1 MPVPSPDKGGGLT
14 GACYTVVKNATN
26 TMEMDRT
33 MNIHTGSVVA
43 RVNKDRVA
51 AFGTRSCNEKF
62 TTESQR
68 TTLKMKFTVG
78 VWNVRSL
85 WQAGAYVML
94 KKELERFRYDVIGL
108 CEVRWTG
115 SGELENGKLIWSGTE
130 KEHIHG
136 VGMFL
141 GEKARLA
148 LIEYNPINER
158 VMYARF
164 KGYPRDIDVIVA
176 YAPTTD
182 YSDAEVETFYEQLE
196 QTLKI
201 LPKKDVK
208 IIVGDWNA
216 KIGNNNIGLEEVM
229 GKYGIGDRNERGERL
244 LEFVKDQRMYVAN
257 TRRQNSKKWTWE
269 SPDGKTMNMI
279 DLVLI
284 EQKWMKFVTQC
295 RAFPSAEIGSD
306 HRLVLCNVIMKIT
319 KKLKMGKD
327 IEKVRYNT
335 EMIKKKMGDIRNEIE
350 HELDVTTNYD
360 MKTRVSNLETALKAA
375 GESCKIKK
383 NIVKPW
389 ISDETWKLVEERR
402 RLKVTK
408 RQGEEN
414 KMKYKEVCQK
424 IKKSARADKRR
435 WINGKCENVEKLIG
449 ENKTREAYQ
458 LVRQLK
464 GKLRN
469 TSRIIR
475 DRNGNILTESK
486 QIKDRWTEY
495 IKDLF
500 TDKNTYKKE
509 TLEVLRDR
517 KIVNEEESE
526 ITTEEI
532 TRAMN
537 KMKNNKST
545 GKDDIPI
552 ELIRAGGPVVCK
564 EIHKICQ
571 EIWDS
576 GKWPEEWCKSVLVM
590 LPKKGDL
597 KDCNNYR
604 SIALIPH
611 ICKIMLIIIKERLEK
626 IIEQHLSEEQAGF
639 RKDRS
644 TIQQILMLRLLMED
658 AKSSG
663 QTIYHCFVDFKK
675 AFDSVWHEGLWATL
689 DSMGASVKMVKVLK
703 GLYEESKMAVRTGT
717 ELGDWIKASIGSR
730 QGDPTS
736 PLLFIALLE
745 RAMENMENSELGID
759 IGSRTLKDLRFADD
773 IDLLASSAGG
783 LQRLI
788 ELTHDGGKD
797 HGLHINI
804 DKTKVMITGEY
815 RDNAEFQID
824 SEKLEL
830 VDQFVYLGSLI
841 TSDNNCTKEIDRRI
855 AIAHGMFTSLKEIWK
870 SGNLSTKT
878 KLRMIESCVF
888 PTLLYA
894 CETWT
899 IKKRNKD
906 RLEAFEMG
914 CYRKLLGISWRQK
927 VRNETIRNQLGKQ
940 KSVYDKV
947 RERKLG
953 LFGHI
958 CRMTDDRLIK
968 RVLMRKRDW
977 KRKVGR
983 PAKKWIDDIT
993 EWTGVGI
1000 LSSIKMAKDRK
1011 GVWKRH
1017 A

>member
-1 MPVPSPDKGGGLT
+1 
-14 GACYTVVKNATN
+14 
-26 TMEMDRT
+26 MEMDKT
-33 MNIHTGSVVA
+33 TNLHTGSVVA
-43 RVNKDRVA
+43 RVNKDRA
-51 AFGTRSCNEKF
+51 AALGARSCSGEF
-62 TTESQR
+62 VTESQR
-68 TTLKMKFTVG
+68 SRLKMKFTVG

-85 WQAGAYVML
+85 WQTGTYVML

-115 SGELENGKLIWSGTE
+115 SGELENGKMIWSGTE

-136 VGMFL
+136 VGMIL
-141 GEKARLA
+141 GEKARRA
-148 LIEYNPINER
+148 LIGYNPVSER

-182 YSDAEVETFYEQLE
+182 HSDAEVEAFYEQLE
-196 QTLKI
+196 QALKV

-216 KIGNNNIGLEEVM
+216 KVGSDNIGLEEVM
-229 GKYGIGDRNERGERL
+229 GKYGIGDRNDRGEKL
-244 LEFVKDQRMYVAN
+244 LEFAKDQRMYVAN
-257 TRRQNSKKWTWE
+257 TKRQNSKKWTWE
-269 SPDGKTMNMI
+269 SPDGKTLNMI

-306 HRLVLCNVIMKIT
+306 HRLVLCNVTMKMT
-319 KKLKMGKD
+319 KKFKTGES
-327 IEKVRYNT
+327 IGTVRYNT
-335 EMIKKKMGDIRNEIE
+335 EMIKEKVEDIRNEVE
-350 HELDVTTNYD
+350 NRLDITTNYD
-360 MKTRVSNLETALKAA
+360 MKTRVSNLEAALKAA
-375 GESCKIKK
+375 GESCKAKK
-383 NIVKPW
+383 NIAKPW
-389 ISDETWKLVEERR
+389 ISEETWLLVEERR
-402 RLKVTK
+402 KLKATK
-408 RQGEEN
+408 RQSDEN
-414 KMKYKEVCQK
+414 EMKYKELCRK

-435 WINGKCENVEKLIG
+435 WINGKCEKVEKLIG
-449 ENKTREAYQ
+449 QNKTREAYQ

-464 GKLRN
+464 GKLTN
-469 TSRIIR
+469 TSRAIK
-475 DRNGNILTESK
+475 DRAGNVLTESK
-486 QIKDRWTEY
+486 KIKDRWTEY

-509 TLEVLRDR
+509 TLEALKGR

-526 ITTEEI
+526 ITLEEVE
-532 TRAMN
+532 RAMKN
-537 KMKNNKST
+537 MKNNKST
-545 GKDDIPI
+545 GKDGIPI
-552 ELIRAGGPVVCK
+552 ELIRAGGPVVSK

-590 LPKKGDL
+590 LQKKGDL

-611 ICKIMLIIIKERLEK
+611 VCKITLTILKERLEK
-626 IIEQHLSEEQAGF
+626 VIEQHLSEEQAGF

-644 TIQQILMLRLLMED
+644 TIQQILILRLLMED
-658 AKSSG
+658 ARSSC
-663 QTIYHCFVDFKK
+663 QTVYHCFVDFKK

-689 DSMGASVKMVKVLK
+689 ESMGASAKLVKVLR
-703 GLYEESKMAVRTGT
+703 GLYEKSTMAVRIGT

-730 QGDPTS
+730 QGDPIS

-745 RAMENMENSELGID
+745 RAMEKMEKSEMGGID
-759 IGSRTLKDLRFADD
+759 IGGRTIKDLRFADD
-773 IDLLASSAGG
+773 IDLLATSAGG
-783 LQRLI
+783 LQMLI
-788 ELTHDGGKD
+788 ELTHDGGRD
-797 HGLHINI
+797 YGLHLNK
-804 DKTKVMITGEY
+804 DKTKVMISGANS
-815 RDNAEFQID
+815 DKAEFQIE
-824 SEKLEL
+824 SEKLER

-841 TSDNNCTKEIDRRI
+841 TSDNNCSKEIDRRI
-855 AIAHGMFTSLKEIWK
+855 AIARGMFASLKEIWK
-870 SGNLSTKT
+870 SGNVSIRT
-878 KLRMIESCVF
+878 KLRIVETCVF
-888 PTLLYA
+888 STLLYA

-899 IKKRNKD
+899 VKKRDKD
-906 RLEAFEMG
+906 RLEAFEME
-914 CYRKLLGISWRQK
+914 CYRKMLRISWRQR
-927 VRNETIRNQLGKQ
+927 VRNDVIRNQLGKQ
-940 KSVYDKV
+940 KSIYEKV

-968 RVLMRKRDW
+968 KVLMRKRDW

-983 PAKKWIDDIT
+983 PAMKWMDNIT
-993 EWTGVGI
+993 EWTGVGT

-1011 GVWKRH
+1011 GFWK
-1017 A
+1017 ATN